1 MREQG
6 WRDFLAAHAGSDW
19 VVLVPELAGVGV
31 LMTIDDGQLT
41 LRLTRGA
48 FRLGASREA
57 VPP

>member
-1 MREQG
+1 MSDEAAR
-6 WRDFLAAHAGSDW
+6 LAEALAQVPG
-19 VVLVPELAGVGV
+19 LVGAGV
-31 LMTIDDGQLT
+31 MTIDDGQLT